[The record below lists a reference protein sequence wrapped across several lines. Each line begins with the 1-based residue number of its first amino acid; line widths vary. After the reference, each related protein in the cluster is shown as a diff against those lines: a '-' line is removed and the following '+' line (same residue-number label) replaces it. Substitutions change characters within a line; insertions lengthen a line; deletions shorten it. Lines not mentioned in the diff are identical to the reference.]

1 MTSGVHSPSLTL
13 EDVQG
18 AEEEYVFLLM
28 ECLRA
33 VLAGKGEGRGGRG
46 RGERGRGERGRGRE
60 REGKGEGG
68 EGRGRGREREGKGE
82 GLREDR
88 RERMRKGRQGWE
100 GKPWDACRDVFW
112 D

>member
-46 RGERGRGERGRGRE
+46 R
-60 REGKGEGG
+60 EG
-68 EGRGRGREREGKGE
+68 
-82 GLREDR
+82 
-88 RERMRKGRQGWE
+88 
-100 GKPWDACRDVFW
+100 WD
-112 D
+112 